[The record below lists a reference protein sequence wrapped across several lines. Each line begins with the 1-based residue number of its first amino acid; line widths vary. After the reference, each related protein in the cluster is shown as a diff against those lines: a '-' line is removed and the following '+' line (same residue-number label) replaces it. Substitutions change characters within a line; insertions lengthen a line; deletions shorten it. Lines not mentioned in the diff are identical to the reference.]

1 MSFPP
6 KKFYF
11 IAMSQKD
18 LFKNQ
23 VLEEILR
30 ERKTFYTTKKQDI
43 DFWILISPSF
53 LNSTIYKEKFLETN
67 YYKQLNLKLEKS
79 SIESFSCIISM
90 NKEFLDWIKLR
101 LGFFDNLTLNKEAKN
116 KDFSSKVYQSNG
128 IFDELEYFREDNCS
142 LLKNNNLNLDKDFLI
157 NKLSRILDNIKTS

>member
-1 MSFPP
+1 MS

-18 LFKNQ
+18 LFKNE

-30 ERKTFYTTKKQDI
+30 ERKTFYTSKKQGI
-43 DFWILISPSF
+43 DFWILIAPNF
-53 LNSTIYKEKFLETN
+53 LNSSNFKERFLETN
-67 YYKQLNLKLEKS
+67 YYKQLTLKSETD

-101 LGFFDNLTLNKEAKN
+101 LGFFDNLTLDKKMINKNYSKN
-116 KDFSSKVYQSNG
+116 LYQSNG
-128 IFDELEYFREDNCS
+128 IFGDFEYPFENNFNLLDNNTYN
-142 LLKNNNLNLDKDFLI
+142 LNNNFLI
-157 NKLSRILDNIKTS
+157 NKFSKILQSLKSNY